1 MFDHEPSTKLRFR
14 NDSEC
19 GGRVS
24 SVSFAWKGY
33 QMQFDDKFTVQIFRF
48 KHIVTGIEHEP
59 SKEEVLEQ
67 T

>member
-1 MFDHEPSTKLRFR
+1 MNLQQSSDFEMTASAGEAFRRFH
-14 NDSEC
+14 SLES
-19 GGRVS
+19 GI
-24 SVSFAWKGY
+24 K